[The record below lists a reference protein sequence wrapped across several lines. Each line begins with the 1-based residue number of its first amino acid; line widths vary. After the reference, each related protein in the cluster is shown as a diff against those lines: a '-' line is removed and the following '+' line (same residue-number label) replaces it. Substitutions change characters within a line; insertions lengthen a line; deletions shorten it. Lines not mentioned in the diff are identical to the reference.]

1 MNLTC
6 PDLSVIIVNWNTQ
19 SLLLRCLES
28 IRETIV
34 DLRYE
39 ILVVDNASTD
49 GSVDAVR
56 ERFPDVRLIC
66 NERNFGFARANN
78 QAFGRMQGRYA
89 LLINSDARLL
99 PGAARA
105 LFDHLETHADVGMAC
120 GRLLNP
126 DGTPQRSVAPFPSWL
141 TLITNETLLNVLF
154 PSRYPGKRRIPDRPM
169 EVASAIGACLLIRK
183 TAIDQIGGFD
193 EGYFF
198 FFEETDLARRMWEN
212 GWKVVWVPQAAIV
225 HEQGK
230 SVGSRADGR
239 ILFYRSRYRY
249 LRKWHPGTYP
259 ILAAIVVLRL
269 LVNFLLSGAGV
280 LLTAGCISDLRNKTI
295 VYGKLIGWHLWGRSS
310 ENGE

>member
-1 MNLTC
+1 MNQTR
-6 PDLSVIIVNWNTQ
+6 PDLSVIIVNWNTRA
-19 SLLLRCLES
+19 LLISCIES
-28 IRETIV
+28 IHKTVV

-49 GSVDAVR
+49 DSVEVVR
-56 ERFPDVRLIC
+56 NRFPDVRLIC
-66 NERNFGFARANN
+66 NERNLGFAAANN
-78 QAFGRMQGRYA
+78 QAFDHMQGRYA

-105 LFDHLETHADVGMAC
+105 LFDHLETHADVGMVC
-120 GRLLNP
+120 GRLLHP

-154 PSRYPGKRRIPDRPM
+154 PRRYPGKRRIPDRPI

-212 GWKVVWVPQAAIV
+212 GWKVVWVPQATIV

-230 SVGSRADGR
+230 SVGNRADGR

-249 LRKWHPGTYP
+249 LRKWHPWTYP
-259 ILAAIVVLRL
+259 ILSSLVVLRL
-269 LVNFLLSGAGV
+269 IVNFLLSCAGV
-280 LLTAGCISDLRNKTI
+280 LLTAGCVKSLRNKTI
-295 VYGKLIGWHLWGRSS
+295 VYGKLLAWHLDGSGGS
-310 ENGE
+310 